1 MNFINLE
8 RIDIAVLLETRI
20 KNYLFNKRGKIITEG
35 YSVITDVCTN
45 SFSPKQ
51 DISFSENKMGTNRIA
66 HENGKNISHRGIA
79 LIISNSHKK
88 KEIIEPHFIG
98 NDPNIKIPKVL

>member
-66 HENGKNISHRGIA
+66 HPGIA
-79 LIISNSHKK
+79 LIISNSHKI

-98 NDPNIKIPKVL
+98 NDPQLCEFIFNKFVIIND